1 MLDVS
6 WTEILLLLIIGIM
19 VIGPKQLPSL
29 MYGLGKI
36 VRRFQYMKFAVSNQ
50 FDDFMQQQELKETP
64 SLRMPSHEEDEIED
78 EEEIEAELS
87 FLKNLNE
94 ERERKK

>member
-6 WTEILLLLIIGIM
+6 WTEIFFILIIGVL
-19 VIGPKQLPSL
+19 VIGPKQLPGL

-36 VRRFQYMKFAVSNQ
+36 VRRLQYMKFALSSQ

-64 SLRMPSHEEDEIED
+64 TMRMPSSRDEDIED
-78 EEEIEAELS
+78 ESEVEAELS
-87 FLKNLNE
+87 FLKDLRNSDE
-94 ERERKK
+94 EDR